1 MARQQVPTRLYDP
14 AASPQT
20 SAIHA
25 DIYDKL
31 NRLLVQSAPVA
42 STSTPATP
50 AGPTTTNISIIST
63 PGATGTAL
71 APQYAFIPLLTT
83 VPSNNP
89 TIGAPYAQDGLLI
102 EYAPSTGDYGV
113 FFRYDGSMFLW
124 VYQDG
129 MLNRTQAQLAG
140 LATLLSTVHTGLLVY
155 VTDYAHILQW
165 TGSAWQRGPGD
176 MEHSDTFHDFGAA
189 PADVGWHALDGTT
202 QPFLKYDGTLG
213 SRVLPAS
220 TVAYAKSGAA
230 YSATVTAAV
239 VPTLAMASYTP
250 AGTVSAPTFSG
261 NAETFTTDTF
271 TQLALGTT
279 ALTGPASV
287 TPSGTISAPTFT
299 GTPATLTGTISLP
312 ADPVA
317 HFTVVRYYR
326 Q

>member
-42 STSTPATP
+42 AAPAPVTP
-50 AGPTTTNISIIST
+50 AGPTTTNISIVSIS
-63 PGATGTAL
+63 GATGTAL
-71 APQYAFIPLLTT
+71 APQYAFIPLLTA

-89 TIGAPYAQDGLLI
+89 TTGAPYAQDGLLI

-155 VTDYAHILQW
+155 VTDYAHMLQW
-165 TGSAWQRGPGD
+165 TGTAWQRGPGD

-189 PADVGWHALDGTT
+189 PSDTGWHALDGST
-202 QPFLKYDGTLG
+202 QSFLKYDGTLG

-250 AGTVSAPTFSG
+250 AGTVSAPTFTGSPQST
-261 NAETFTTDTF
+261 ATDKFTLDP
-271 TQLALGTT
+271 LGSD
-279 ALTGPASV
+279 ALTSVSTPAGS
-287 TPSGTISAPTFT
+287 ISAPTFT